1 MKKVNIRK
9 QLKYILRDYGIKQ
22 EDLYYRFGWYFKEV
36 NNELLEDLKRQL
48 DDNSKKIIENM
59 NKIHQN
65 SGALDILKDFKGDN
79 KRLFVILMIILVM
92 WFSTIVYLVYVLRD
106 TGTFEERL
114 QEIDSASI
122 EYSDII
128 NGDYYGE
135 D

>member
-1 MKKVNIRK
+1 M
-9 QLKYILRDYGIKQ
+9 
-22 EDLYYRFGWYFKEV
+22 E
-36 NNELLEDLKRQL
+36 LEDLKRQL